1 MCFSFLQNKHGT
13 DGRWFYVL
21 VGQNNSYSSIPV
33 DGPKVT
39 SAIWGPLD
47 YYIIAGHE
55 NGTVCQWDSK
65 VVDCWN
71 LNCKPLNIYPYF
83 IFSLGEHCHL
93 MGFTKSN
100 TFVLTEWS
108 TFIEC

>member
-1 MCFSFLQNKHGT
+1 MQCSIQSDNSKT
-13 DGRWFYVL
+13 L
-21 VGQNNSYSSIPV
+21 VGIFSLQLSTCVGNNSSCPSIPV

-65 VVDCWN
+65 ASGY
-71 LNCKPLNIYPYF
+71 LNWPRHYEYQSFCLNY
-83 IFSLGEHCHL
+83 
-93 MGFTKSN
+93 
-100 TFVLTEWS
+100 TF
-108 TFIEC
+108 

>member
-1 MCFSFLQNKHGT
+1 MNSMFVYNMINVTS
-13 DGRWFYVL
+13 
-21 VGQNNSYSSIPV
+21 VGNNTSQPSIPV

-65 VVDCWN
+65 ASDL
-71 LNCKPLNIYPYF
+71 LNWTMK
-83 IFSLGEHCHL
+83 
-93 MGFTKSN
+93 T
-100 TFVLTEWS
+100 
-108 TFIEC
+108 